1 MVSLSSQ
8 TQLRRRAPFKKP
20 DFALN
25 DIILGDCQELIKEM
39 PKGLKFD
46 LIIADPPYNV
56 GKDFG
61 NNKDQRDLT
70 DYVSWSVSWIKLC
83 LSRLKAGGLL
93 YVYGFSEI
101 LSYIAVQFPLE
112 NQKWMVWHY
121 TNKTI
126 PSLKFW
132 QRSHETIICFWKG
145 KRPDLEIDQIREP
158 YTLAYK
164 KCIGKKRKATPSRF
178 GSRETIYKGHKNGAL
193 PRDVLKI
200 SALAGGKGL
209 IERSPLKHP
218 TQKPLE
224 LLNRLLQASTKEGDL
239 ILDPFTGSSSTGIA
253 ARRLNRPFIGIDN
266 NSQFLDLS
274 IKRLQ
279 EDITPPELSP

>member
-1 MVSLSSQ
+1 MVFLSTQ
-8 TQLRRRAPFKKP
+8 TQPSPPNPLKKFK
-20 DFALN
+20 N
-25 DIILGDCQELIKEM
+25 DIILGDCRELIKKL
-39 PKGLKFD
+39 PQGLKFD

-61 NNKDQRDLT
+61 NNTDRRALN
-70 DYVSWSVSWIKLC
+70 DYVTWSVSWIQLC
-83 LSRLKAGGLL
+83 LSRLKSGGLL

-145 KRPDLEIDQIREP
+145 KRPDLEVDQIREP
-158 YTLAYK
+158 YTSAYK

-209 IERSPLKHP
+209 VERSPLKHP

-224 LLNRLLQASTKEGDL
+224 LTTRLLKSKINGKGGKVL
-239 ILDPFTGSSSTGIA
+239 IPFAGSGSECAMAKS
-253 ARRLNRPFIGIDN
+253 LGIDFVGIELN
-266 NSQFLDLS
+266 PKYVRAGKKWLS
-274 IKRLQ
+274 NIKPQQAL
-279 EDITPPELSP
+279 